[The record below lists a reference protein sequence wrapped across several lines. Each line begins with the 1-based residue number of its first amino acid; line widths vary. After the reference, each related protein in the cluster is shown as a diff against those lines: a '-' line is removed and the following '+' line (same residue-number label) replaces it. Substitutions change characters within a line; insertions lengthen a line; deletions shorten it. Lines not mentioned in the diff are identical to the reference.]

1 MSKEKSKSGLHIL
14 VAVKGVTFSENTA
27 RLTASIIDATG
38 GKMTLLRVILDEQRL
53 AQAQVDLERFAELIT
68 PNPVRTLVRIGQA
81 SVEIS
86 AEAASGEYDL
96 VVIGERPEN
105 TLLKRLFART
115 AEKVIRSAAC
125 PVLIA
130 RQRTNALKRLLIC
143 EGGQSTRLLPALTG
157 KLAPLMLAAEKIVI
171 LHVMSQMTAL
181 PGIRG
186 WELRA
191 DADELI
197 DQHTPEGIRL
207 EYDQEVLKQLNVPV
221 EVKVRHGLVVD
232 EIISEAEAQD
242 FDVIV
247 MGMPAVTGL
256 QRYLVDDPVHKILLH
271 GTRPVLVVQ

>member
-1 MSKEKSKSGLHIL
+1 MIEAKSENGLHIL
-14 VAVKGVTFSENTA
+14 VAVKGVAYSENTA
-27 RLTASIIDATG
+27 RLTASIIGETG
-38 GKMTLLRVILDEQRL
+38 GRMTLLRVILDEQRQTL
-53 AQAQVDLERFAELIT
+53 AQADLERFAEMIT
-68 PNPVRTLVRIGQA
+68 PHSVETLVRVGQA

-86 AEAASGEYDL
+86 AEAASGKYDL

-105 TLLKRLFART
+105 ILLKRLFART

-130 RQRTNALKRLLIC
+130 RQRTSPLKRLLIC

-157 KLAPLMLAAEKIVI
+157 KLAPLTLTAEKIVV

-191 DADELI
+191 DAVELI
-197 DQHTPEGIRL
+197 YQHTPEGMRL
-207 EYDQEVLKQLNVPV
+207 EYDQEVFKQLNVPV

-247 MGMPAVTGL
+247 MGMPEVTGL